1 MRTILTLLFIG
12 ISNLLFSQN
21 TPQIDW
27 QFGMLGNDLG
37 EAGIIAE
44 DIDNNGS
51 VDIISTGR
59 YSNNSW
65 EPSDFLTRVEF
76 DKDQNTYIT
85 RRISNIINQE
95 IQCIQLYDFDQD
107 GTKELYVGLNDGT
120 VAIYNSKSLTKQRL
134 INVSYRGKIS
144 IFGPANNIDCIE
156 FGDINNDSSIDLNV
170 TNGDT
175 TYVLNNNFELIHKIP
190 YGSKYFKIGNID
202 NDSKNELLYSNG
214 KIIQLNENQITEK
227 YDFYTANKNTQIG
240 LSEMNG
246 DGILDVVY
254 SSKDTMYIYDFK
266 SNQLIWSEVW
276 KSDYYSNRYITGLWL
291 YDYDG
296 DNIADIFIGDVDWDA
311 LYCYNGKTGAKD
323 FSFWDNQ
330 GDGVVNIAIA
340 DFDNDDNPEVIW
352 STGAGCTCADYFF
365 LYDISTKSKEW
376 QSRHYLGD
384 FKAFDVGDV
393 DNDNNLEIVSGVF
406 GEYLK
411 YYDHGFIT
419 VFNAESKQIEWQND
433 EEIFGAHVEDF
444 TNVKIGDIDN
454 DGENE
459 LLLGIEYAYSS
470 SYVYVFDSQYKVERS
485 FSIDGM
491 SIIIDMEISDI
502 DNDNKNELIITSGTD
517 ISGSTD
523 PDEWQNYIYIFDGE
537 TGDLEWKSEQ
547 LAAIGSKIG
556 SLNVGNIDGDDAKEI
571 VALKYQSSWWSRD
584 TSIMIIIDGISHEVI
599 KDKSR
604 SYTALG
610 FADINSDGQHEIV
623 AAVDTGKIE
632 IINGSSLETIENYST
647 TCGIINGL
655 KAYDMNN
662 DGKPELVISD
672 NYTINLYDLQNA
684 ELKWRSDTLNSLV
697 GIYNSLFVGNIDS
710 DSKIE
715 ILINANHGI
724 FSFEADYEAIS
735 NIESVDKKHENSFI
749 RIYPN
754 PVIDKF
760 TLEFVTEIPKS
771 LHVKIYDINGRIV
784 KENQYQNVTNGV
796 DINISELKSGL
807 YNILIIG
814 NNKII
819 SSEKIIKAK

>member
-1 MRTILTLLFIG
+1 MRTILTLLFIS
-12 ISNLLFSQN
+12 IFNLLFSHN

-27 QFGMLGNDLG
+27 QFGMLGHDLG
-37 EAGIIAE
+37 EAGIIVE
-44 DIDNNGS
+44 DIDNNGY

-144 IFGPANNIDCIE
+144 VFGPANNIDCIE

-254 SSKDTMYIYDFK
+254 SSKDTMYVYDFK

-276 KSDYYSNRYITGLWL
+276 KSDYHYNRYITGLWL
-291 YDYDG
+291 FDYDR
-296 DNIADIFIGDVDWDA
+296 DNIADIFIGDEDWDA

-340 DFDNDDNPEVIW
+340 DFDNDANPEVIW

-419 VFNAESKQIEWQND
+419 VFNAESKQIEWQNN

-459 LLLGIEYAYSS
+459 LLLGIEYGYSS

-502 DNDNKNELIITSGTD
+502 DNDNKNELIITSGTNVG
-517 ISGSTD
+517 GSTH

-556 SLNVGNIDGDDAKEI
+556 SLNVGNIDDDDAKEI
-571 VALKYQSSWWSRD
+571 VALKYQSSWRD
-584 TSIMIIIDGISHEVI
+584 TSTLIIIDGVSHELIMDTSKV
-599 KDKSR
+599 
-604 SYTALG
+604 YTALNI
-610 FADINSDGQHEIV
+610 ADINSDGRNEII
-623 AAVDTGKIE
+623 AAVDTGKIV
-632 IINGSSLETIENYST
+632 IINGSSLETIETYNT
-647 TCGIINGL
+647 NLGIIEGL
-655 KAYDMNN
+655 KAYDMND
-662 DGKPELVISD
+662 DGKFEFVISD
-672 NYTINLYDLQNA
+672 SYTISLYDLQNNQ
-684 ELKWRSDTLNSLV
+684 LKWQSDTLNSFIGL
-697 GIYNSLFVGNIDS
+697 YNSLFVGNIDS

-724 FSFEADYEAIS
+724 FSFKADYESIS
-735 NIESVDKKHENSFI
+735 NIESVDKKQENSFI

-760 TLEFVTEIPKS
+760 TLEFVTDIPKS
-771 LHVKIYDINGRIV
+771 LHVKIYDINGRMV

-796 DINISELKSGL
+796 DIDISELKSGL
-807 YNILIIG
+807 YNILILG

>member
-12 ISNLLFSQN
+12 IFNLLFSQN

-59 YSNNSW
+59 YSNDSW

-107 GTKELYVGLNDGT
+107 GTKELYVGLDNGT

-144 IFGPANNIDCIE
+144 VFGPANNIDCIE

-175 TYVLNNNFELIHKIP
+175 TYVLNNNFELILKIP

-323 FSFWDNQ
+323 FSFRDNQ

-340 DFDNDDNPEVIW
+340 DFDNDANPEVIW

-393 DNDNNLEIVSGVF
+393 DNDNNLKIVSGVF

-672 NYTINLYDLQNA
+672 SYTISLYDLQNNQ
-684 ELKWRSDTLNSLV
+684 LKWQSDTLNSLV

-724 FSFEADYEAIS
+724 FSFEADYESIS
-735 NIESVDKKHENSFI
+735 NIESVDKKHENSVI

-771 LHVKIYDINGRIV
+771 LHVKIYDINGRMV
-784 KENQYQNVTNGV
+784 KENQYQNITNGV

>member
-1 MRTILTLLFIG
+1 MRTILTILFIS
-12 ISNLLFSQN
+12 IFNLLFSQN

-27 QFGMLGNDLG
+27 QFGMLGHDLG

-44 DIDNNGS
+44 DIDNNGY

-59 YSNNSW
+59 YSNSSW

-85 RRISNIINQE
+85 RSISNIINQE
-95 IQCIQLYDFDQD
+95 IQCIQLHDFDQD

-144 IFGPANNIDCIE
+144 VFGPANNIDCIE

-276 KSDYYSNRYITGLWL
+276 KSDYHYNRYITGLWL
-291 YDYDG
+291 FDYDG
-296 DNIADIFIGDVDWDA
+296 DNIADIFIGDEDWDA
-311 LYCYNGKTGAKD
+311 LYCYNGKTGSKD

-340 DFDNDDNPEVIW
+340 DFDKDANPEVIW

-419 VFNAESKQIEWQND
+419 VFNAESKQIEWQNN
-433 EEIFGAHVEDF
+433 EEIFDAHVEDF

-459 LLLGIEYAYSS
+459 LLLGIEYGYSS

-502 DNDNKNELIITSGTD
+502 DNDNKNELIITSGTNVG
-517 ISGSTD
+517 GSTH

-556 SLNVGNIDGDDAKEI
+556 SLNVGNIDDDDAKEI
-571 VALKYQSSWWSRD
+571 VALKYKSSWGTRD
-584 TSIMIIIDGISHEVI
+584 TSTLIIIDGVSHELI
-599 KDKSR
+599 MDKSKV
-604 SYTALG
+604 YTALNI
-610 FADINSDGQHEIV
+610 ADINSDGRNEII
-623 AAVDTGKIE
+623 AAVDTGKIV
-632 IINGSSLETIENYST
+632 IINGSSLETIETYNT
-647 TCGIINGL
+647 NLGIIEGL
-655 KAYDMNN
+655 KAYDMND
-662 DGKPELVISD
+662 DGKFELVISD
-672 NYTINLYDLQNA
+672 SYTISLYDLQNNK
-684 ELKWRSDTLNSLV
+684 LKWQSDTLNSFIGV
-697 GIYNSLFVGNIDS
+697 YNSLFVGNIDS

-724 FSFEADYEAIS
+724 FSFKADYESIS
-735 NIESVDKKHENSFI
+735 NIESVDKKQENSFI

-771 LHVKIYDINGRIV
+771 LHVKIYDINGRMV